1 MDAPPPTDLAQQR
14 YAALSRQPLHAL
26 LFVAPFLLFFHI
38 SLIWTPDVL
47 MAHHHLAQIFKFF
60 GATGPLLPALAVIGV
75 LLSQQVIERSR
86 WRIRPLVLGLMT
98 LESVAWAVPLVAL
111 LHLLGRL
118 TAGNGVEDS
127 VFMKLVISAGAGIY
141 EEFLFR
147 LVLMGIT
154 LLLFVDILELPKK
167 YVAPIMLVA
176 AAIAFSL
183 YHPQVWEDGTLFKSR
198 LLWGP
203 FIFRALAG
211 LYLGGLFLL
220 RGFGVVVGA
229 HTFYNVYVVLV
240 LS

>member
-1 MDAPPPTDLAQQR
+1 
-14 YAALSRQPLHAL
+14 LHAL
-26 LFVAPFLLFFHI
+26 VFVAPFLLFFHI
-38 SLIWTPDVL
+38 SLAWTPDVL
-47 MAHHHLAQIFKFF
+47 MARHHLAEALRFF
-60 GATGPLLPALAVIGV
+60 GATHPLLPAFAVVAV
-75 LLSQQVIERSR
+75 LLCQQIIERAR
-86 WRIRPLVLGLMT
+86 WRLRPVVIGLMT
-98 LESVAWAVPLVAL
+98 VESIAWAVPLVAL
-111 LHLLGRL
+111 LHLVGRL
-118 TAGNGVEDS
+118 SATTVPNDS
-127 VFMKLVISAGAGIY
+127 IFMKLVISAGAGIY

-147 LVLMGIT
+147 LVLMGLT

-176 AAIAFSL
+176 AAVAFSL
-183 YHPQVWEDGTLFKSR
+183 YHPQVWADGTLFKSR

-229 HTFYNVYVVLV
+229 HTFYNVYVVLA